1 MFACV
6 FVCCVNHTGS
16 LYVFDIKYPMDDL
29 VPGPNKLIIVK
40 KPNQTIEGSQQVC
53 LSDGR
58 LPDAT
63 PGYVMLIT
71 QNYSKEW
78 VKQSAVTGIMRS
90 VKVRKKT
97 WKLQLN
103 TARLVPK
110 GWGTVE
116 WVFEW
121 MEHSELQILHKSPHN
136 PRPCHSKSKG
146 PSAFIQNQQMWSWK
160 ENRSPMA

>member
-1 MFACV
+1 MEHALCARLWKNIKASVFYVFACV

-40 KPNQTIEGSQQVC
+40 KPNQTIEGSQQVR

-71 QNYSKEW
+71 RNYSKE
-78 VKQSAVTGIMRS
+78 
-90 VKVRKKT
+90 
-97 WKLQLN
+97 
-103 TARLVPK
+103 
-110 GWGTVE
+110 
-116 WVFEW
+116 
-121 MEHSELQILHKSPHN
+121 
-136 PRPCHSKSKG
+136 
-146 PSAFIQNQQMWSWK
+146 
-160 ENRSPMA
+160 